1 MGPVRMLF
9 PLAALVA
16 CQPAPRSAAPDELTR
31 LSEDLALY
39 DVSFARSHQVVEL
52 VERWA
57 GDAPVLVHVDIEDAT
72 VTHGGDAP
80 GVWTDVTLR
89 VHEVLRDDLEELAQD
104 DLILLT
110 VPGGDDG
117 EERVVSTDAP
127 LFYPGDSA
135 LVTLDLIDDELALS
149 GRITEA
155 LAQLAWW
162 GRSDRLLRDNIAKL
176 REGEGIADLLA
187 DGDDAATLLEQH
199 SARFPGDEPYQ
210 PNAEAS
216 TLRDLAARVRA
227 GQIGFHND
235 TTQAR
240 LVETRNRAFA
250 WCDELLSEV
259 RAAGRFVF
267 RKDPAVAARFA
278 SGYVRRKNQ
287 RRDHKPANPAP
298 GEA

>member
-72 VTHGGDAP
+72 VIRGGDAP

-149 GRITEA
+149 QGH
-155 LAQLAWW
+155 W
-162 GRSDRLLRDNIAKL
+162 S
-176 REGEGIADLLA
+176 LLA
-187 DGDDAATLLEQH
+187 THDDALVACVNPSGLALMGCIEAGVPSFPLE
-199 SARFPGDEPYQ
+199 
-210 PNAEAS
+210 
-216 TLRDLAARVRA
+216 RDLEGPGARYLNVSEL
-227 GQIGFHND
+227 
-235 TTQAR
+235 TTLIR
-240 LVETRNRAFA
+240 
-250 WCDELLSEV
+250 
-259 RAAGRFVF
+259 
-267 RKDPAVAARFA
+267 
-278 SGYVRRKNQ
+278 
-287 RRDHKPANPAP
+287 
-298 GEA
+298 